1 MCAVC
6 GEPGCT
12 AVIALP
18 TRSELPALRAKRD
31 RRLKPPRLA
40 AGEWSSNTVLG
51 SFEALETP
59 EGLRVD
65 WQVINGEKRSALFEE
80 LETRSELADWR
91 LELGWLLANGWR
103 VEGLRLL
110 WSIPGPNE
118 AQQESAPYFKQER
131 RWRQWAVGT

>member
-18 TRSELPALRAKRD
+18 TPSELPALRAKRD
-31 RRLKPPRLA
+31 RRLKPPRLNS
-40 AGEWSSNTVLG
+40 GEWSSNTVLG
-51 SFEALETP
+51 AFETLDTP
-59 EGLRVD
+59 EGLSVT
-65 WQVINGEKRSALFEE
+65 WQVVNGEIRTALFEE
-80 LETRSELADWR
+80 LETRSELADLR

-110 WSIPGPNE
+110 WSIPGPKE
-118 AQQESAPYFKQER
+118 AQDESEPFFKEER